1 MCFYVQFIHSS
12 IQYTENFIYRYIYR
26 ISYIDLSLLFTA
38 ILVWI
43 FHTLSTKKSW
53 ENGTWGAEGL
63 WGPGCLLLFAYGRP
77 PDPWEDRPAP
87 GWESLCCRS
96 GGQCGWGSIR
106 TGMKGVAQTPP
117 QMWHGVMG
125 MCSRPTFLGSGREG
139 TGEGWAG
146 PGCLGLSPSLPQPQA
161 CNTVWL
167 QPWGWGVCP

>member
-117 QMWHGVMG
+117 PDVAWGDGNVQQAHLSGVRQG
-125 MCSRPTFLGSGREG
+125 GDRGGVGWPWVSRAESKP
-139 TGEGWAG
+139 A
-146 PGCLGLSPSLPQPQA
+146 PAPSL
-161 CNTVWL
+161 
-167 QPWGWGVCP
+167 